1 MVRKGKRILFAT
13 LLVYALL
20 VATHHGEFWP
30 FSVYPMFSSAGQPW
44 TRALVREIPP
54 GTAVDWHDKQ
64 KAELPGRVFAMNR
77 VGINQN
83 DLANFISKNEEWSAD
98 QIAGLRKYFD
108 DKLEQHNLMIY
119 KVRGALTGRDED
131 SVRVTYIPF
140 ILLRSDTTIFK
151 PQRSE

>member
-20 VATHHGEFWP
+20 VATHRGEFWP
-30 FSVYPMFSSAGQPW
+30 FSIYPMFSSAGQPW

-54 GTAVDWHDKQ
+54 VTAVDWNDKQ
-64 KAELPGRVFAMNR
+64 KTELPGRVFAMDR

-119 KVRGALTGRDED
+119 KVRGVLTGRDED

-151 PQRSE
+151 P